1 MNTIEK
7 LKIRR
12 NRAYTAWYTGN
23 MKRRT
28 ARRIIH
34 RLTHRIEVL
43 ADGKIR
49 QRQCGS
55 AHQRTGGEKRY
66 EQGG

>member
-1 MNTIEK
+1 MNTIGK
-7 LKIRR
+7 LKTRR
-12 NRAYTAWYTGN
+12 NRAYTAWYTGH

-43 ADGKIR
+43 ADGKIQ
-49 QRQCGS
+49 QRQG
-55 AHQRTGGEKRY
+55 
-66 EQGG
+66 

>member
-1 MNTIEK
+1 MNVIEK

-28 ARRIIH
+28 ARRIIQ
-34 RLTHRIEVL
+34 RLNKRIEVL
-43 ADGKIR
+43 ANGKDRVI
-49 QRQCGS
+49 
-55 AHQRTGGEKRY
+55 
-66 EQGG
+66 